1 MTVDLEFIKNIP
13 YFSGLNA
20 DELQPVKKVIVEK
33 TAQRGEIII
42 MDGTPARK
50 LFFLVSGAVKIFKT
64 SLDGKEQIF
73 RILRPGDSFNEVPVF
88 DNGLT
93 PVSAE
98 AMTAVVLYEIDRES
112 LDAILRRFPG
122 IARNVIRM
130 LAERIRG
137 LVSLVE
143 DLSFR
148 NVVGRVAKI
157 LYETATDH
165 KTAEHKLTQQEMAAI
180 AGTAREVVGRSLKSL
195 EEEGIISLDRHRI
208 VIKNKEA
215 LRQKVTEVA

>member
-20 DELQPVKKVIVEK
+20 DELQSVKKVMVEK
-33 TAQRGEIII
+33 TAERGEIII

-98 AMTAVVLYEIDRES
+98 AMTVVDS
-112 LDAILRRFPG
+112 L
-122 IARNVIRM
+122 
-130 LAERIRG
+130 
-137 LVSLVE
+137 
-143 DLSFR
+143 
-148 NVVGRVAKI
+148 
-157 LYETATDH
+157 
-165 KTAEHKLTQQEMAAI
+165 
-180 AGTAREVVGRSLKSL
+180 
-195 EEEGIISLDRHRI
+195 
-208 VIKNKEA
+208 
-215 LRQKVTEVA
+215 

>member
-20 DELQPVKKVIVEK
+20 DELQSVKKVMIKK
-33 TAQRGEIII
+33 TAERGEIII

-64 SLDGKEQIF
+64 SVDGKEQIF
-73 RILRPGDSFNEVPVF
+73 RILRQGDSFNEVPVF

-98 AMTAVVLYEIDRES
+98 AMTVVVLYEIDRDS
-112 LDAILRRFPG
+112 LDVILRRFPYV
-122 IARNVIRM
+122 ARNVIRI
-130 LAERIRG
+130 LAERIRS

-148 NVVGRVAKI
+148 NVVGRGAKI
-157 LYETATDH
+157 LYETASDH
-165 KTAEHKLTQQEMAAI
+165 KATEQRLTQQEMAAM

-195 EEEGIISLDRHRI
+195 EENGAIRLDRHRI
-208 VIKNKEA
+208 VISNKEA
-215 LRQKVTEVA
+215 LRNMV

>member
-20 DELQPVKKVIVEK
+20 DELQSVKKVMVKK
-33 TAQRGEIII
+33 TAERGEIII

-64 SLDGKEQIF
+64 SVDGKEQIF
-73 RILRPGDSFNEVPVF
+73 RILRQGDSFNEVPVF

-98 AMTAVVLYEIDRES
+98 AMTVVVLYEIDRDS
-112 LDAILRRFPG
+112 LDVILRRFPYV
-122 IARNVIRM
+122 ARNVIRI
-130 LAERIRG
+130 LAERIRS

-157 LYETATDH
+157 LYETASDH
-165 KTAEHKLTQQEMAAI
+165 KATEHRLTQQEMAAM

-208 VIKNKEA
+208 LIKNKEA
-215 LRQKVTEVA
+215 LRQKVMEVV